1 MKKGVKIGILI
12 GSIGVL
18 GTIGYLSYKRIKQIK
33 ESRKRKE
40 NESNNTPD
48 SNSSSETNTT
58 KPKSKLVL
66 SIYRS
71 TPFKNRTEGNAFRKW
86 VNDNYP
92 KFAKDIDLDVTG
104 EYNND
109 WIRTA
114 YAKYGDAYMRS
125 NIYGTKF

>member
-18 GTIGYLSYKRIKQIK
+18 GTIGYLAYNRIKKSKEIK
-33 ESRKRKE
+33 KK
-40 NESNNTPD
+40 NESNNTPN
-48 SNSSSETNTT
+48 STSSSETNTT

-66 SIYRS
+66 SIYRN
-71 TPFKNRTEGNAFRKW
+71 TPFKNKTEGNAFRNW
-86 VNDNYP
+86 VNDTYP
-92 KFAKDIDLDVTG
+92 KFAKEIDLDRTG

-114 YAKYGDAYMRS
+114 YAKYGDAYLS
-125 NIYGTKF
+125 NQLYGI